1 MPRFD
6 KYHEAVKNALI
17 KDGWT
22 ITDDPFAIK
31 FADAR
36 LFADIGAEKL
46 FAAEKDNRKVAVEV
60 KVFGSLSSYDD
71 LEKAVG
77 QYQIYRA
84 FLRKIQPEREVYL
97 AVAEKV
103 YNKFFQRES
112 VQFLV
117 AEFGIKLLIFDEIK
131 EEIVQWIS

>member
-1 MPRFD
+1 MPRYD
-6 KYHEAVKNALI
+6 KCHAAVKNALTN
-17 KDGWT
+17 DGWT
-22 ITDDPFAIK
+22 ITEDPLAII

-46 FAAEKDNRKVAVEV
+46 FAAEKDSRKIAVEV

-84 FLRKIQPEREVYL
+84 FLRKIQPEREIYL
-97 AVAEKV
+97 AVAEPV
-103 YNKFFQRES
+103 YQKFFQRES

-117 AEFGIKLLIFDEIK
+117 AEFGMKLLVFDEIK
-131 EEIVQWIS
+131 EEVVQWIS

>member
-1 MPRFD
+1 MPRLD
-6 KYHEAVKNALI
+6 KYHEAVKNSLI

-46 FAAEKDNRKVAVEV
+46 FAAEKDSRKIAVEV
-60 KVFGSLSSYDD
+60 KVFGSVSSYDD

-84 FLRKIQPEREVYL
+84 FLRKIQPEREIYL
-97 AVAEKV
+97 AVAEKI
-103 YNKFFQRES
+103 YAEFFQRES

-117 AEFGIKLLIFDEIK
+117 AEFEIKLLIFDETK

>member
-1 MPRFD
+1 MPRLD

-17 KDGWT
+17 KDGWI
-22 ITDDPFAIK
+22 ITDDPFTIK

-46 FAAEKDNRKVAVEV
+46 FAAEKENRKVAVEV
-60 KVFGSLSSYDD
+60 KVFGNVSSYDD

-77 QYQIYRA
+77 QYEIYRT
-84 FLRKIQPEREVYL
+84 FLKKIQPEREVWL

-117 AEFGIKLLIFDEIK
+117 AELEIKLLIFDEVK
-131 EEIVQWIS
+131 EEILQWKS

>member
-1 MPRFD
+1 MPRLD
-6 KYHEAVKNALI
+6 QYHEAVKNALV

-22 ITDDPFAIK
+22 ITDDPFTIK

-46 FAAEKDNRKVAVEV
+46 FAAEKDAQKVAVEV
-60 KVFGSLSSYDD
+60 KVFGSVSSYDD

-84 FLRKIQPEREVYL
+84 FLRKIQPERVVYL
-97 AVAEKV
+97 AVTEKI
-103 YNKFFQRES
+103 YNEFFQRES
-112 VQFLV
+112 VQFLMT
-117 AEFGIKLLIFDEIK
+117 EFSIKLLIFHEVK
-131 EEIVQWIS
+131 EEIVKWIS

>member
-1 MPRFD
+1 MPRLD

-46 FAAEKDNRKVAVEV
+46 LAAEKDNRKVAVEV
-60 KVFGSLSSYDD
+60 KVFGSVSSYDD

-84 FLRKIQPEREVYL
+84 FLKKIQPEREIYL
-97 AVAEKV
+97 AVAEKI
-103 YNKFFQRES
+103 YAEFFQRES
-112 VQFLV
+112 VRYLV

-131 EEIVQWIS
+131 EEIVQWKS

>member
-1 MPRFD
+1 MPRLD
-6 KYHEAVKNALI
+6 KYHDAVKNALT

-46 FAAEKDNRKVAVEV
+46 FAAEKDSRKVAVEV
-60 KVFGSLSSYDD
+60 NVFGSVSSYDD

-84 FLRKIQPEREVYL
+84 FLRKIQPEREIYL
-97 AVAEKV
+97 AVAENV
-103 YNKFFQRES
+103 YSKFFQRES

-117 AEFGIKLLIFDEIK
+117 AEFGIKLLTFDEIK

>member
-1 MPRFD
+1 MPRLD
-6 KYHEAVKNALI
+6 KYHEAVKNSLI

-46 FAAEKDNRKVAVEV
+46 FAAEKDSRKIAVEV
-60 KVFGSLSSYDD
+60 KVFGSVSSYDD

-84 FLRKIQPEREVYL
+84 FLRKIQPEREIYL
-97 AVAEKV
+97 AVAEKI
-103 YNKFFQRES
+103 YAEFFQRES

-117 AEFGIKLLIFDEIK
+117 AEFEIKLLIFDETK
-131 EEIVQWIS
+131 EEIMQWIS

>member
-1 MPRFD
+1 MPRLDEF
-6 KYHEAVKNALI
+6 HEAVKNALI

-22 ITDDPFAIK
+22 ITDDPFTIK

-46 FAAEKDNRKVAVEV
+46 FAAEKDSRKVAVEV

-97 AVAEKV
+97 AVAGKV
-103 YNKFFQRES
+103 YAEFFQRES

-117 AEFGIKLLIFDEIK
+117 AEFSIKLLIFDEVK
-131 EEIVQWIS
+131 EEVVQWIS

>member
-1 MPRFD
+1 MLRLD
-6 KYHEAVKNALI
+6 KYHEAVRNALI

-36 LFADIGAEKL
+36 LFADIGTEKL
-46 FAAEKDNRKVAVEV
+46 FAAEKDSRKIAVEV
-60 KVFGSLSSYDD
+60 KVFGNVSSYDD

-84 FLRKIQPEREVYL
+84 FLSKIQPEREVYL
-97 AVAEKV
+97 AVAEKI
-103 YNKFFQRES
+103 YNDFFQRES
-112 VQFLV
+112 VQFLI
-117 AEFGIKLLIFDEIK
+117 AEFTIKLLIFDEIK

>member
-1 MPRFD
+1 MPRLDDF
-6 KYHEAVKNALI
+6 HEAVKNALI

-22 ITDDPFAIK
+22 ITDDPFTIK

-46 FAAEKDNRKVAVEV
+46 FAAEKNSRKVAVEV

-117 AEFGIKLLIFDEIK
+117 AEFSIKLLIFDEMK
-131 EEIVQWIS
+131 EEIVQWKS